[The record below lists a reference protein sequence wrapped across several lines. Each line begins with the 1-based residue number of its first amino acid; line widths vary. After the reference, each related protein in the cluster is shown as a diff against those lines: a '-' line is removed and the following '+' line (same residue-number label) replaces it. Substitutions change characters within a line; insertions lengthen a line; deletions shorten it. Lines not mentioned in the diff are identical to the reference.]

1 MAKFRVDGVAAAFVV
16 AFFATACATLV
27 APYDATFDT
36 SLNKLSEDTAKF
48 VAAASAGGPERSY
61 RSKET
66 VAYYASNGNVLD
78 RLTERAKLTR
88 GHIPCPTN
96 ETLVSFVAMPTS
108 KTVLPEDYRKLDCRE
123 FQLYAV
129 RLYSNQLEYAH
140 GNDGVL
146 NRSEAAALGGALQ
159 TSILGAIQTF
169 VVNKPSN

>member
-96 ETLVSFVAMPTS
+96 ESLVSFAAMPTS

-140 GNDGVL
+140 GNDGIL

-159 TSILGAIQTF
+159 VSILGAIQTF

>member
-1 MAKFRVDGVAAAFVV
+1 MAKFRVDGVAALVV
-16 AFFATACATLV
+16 AFFVTACATFV

-36 SLNKLSEDTAKF
+36 SLNKEA
-48 VAAASAGGPERSY
+48 
-61 RSKET
+61 
-66 VAYYASNGNVLD
+66 VAYYASTGNVLD

-96 ETLVSFVAMPTS
+96 ESLVSFAAMPTS

-159 TSILGAIQTF
+159 VSILGAIQTF

>member
-48 VAAASAGGPERSY
+48 LAAASAGGAERSY
-61 RSKET
+61 RSKEA
-66 VAYYASNGNVLD
+66 VAYYASTGNVLD

-88 GHIPCPTN
+88 GRVPCPTN
-96 ETLVSFVAMPTS
+96 ETLVSFAAEPTS

-123 FQLYAV
+123 FQLYGV
-129 RLYSNQLEYAH
+129 RFYSNQLEYAH
-140 GNDGVL
+140 ENDGIL
-146 NRSEAAALGGALQ
+146 NRSEATALGGALKA
-159 TSILGAIQTF
+159 SILGAIQTF
-169 VVNKPSN
+169 VANKPSN

>member
-1 MAKFRVDGVAAAFVV
+1 MAKFRVDGVAALVV
-16 AFFATACATLV
+16 ALLATACATLV

-48 VAAASAGGPERSY
+48 LAAASAGGVERSY
-61 RSKET
+61 GSKEA
-66 VAYYASNGNVLD
+66 VAYYASNSNVLD

-140 GNDGVL
+140 GNDGIL

-159 TSILGAIQTF
+159 VSILGAIQTF